1 MRESVFVEIQ
11 FFVLV
16 VFSLIL
22 PISIYAYMMWKKAI
36 SRKTVL
42 MFGVLLIVVAGFNVI
57 LLQHL
62 SVMAKDS
69 ISLIDDSVFASEL
82 SVALYLLPLLFGGIG
97 VNVISHILVSHL
109 SDAEKQF
116 DRQHV

>member
-42 MFGVLLIVVAGFNVI
+42 LFGVLLIVVAGINVI

-116 DRQHV
+116 DRQHG